1 MTNSE
6 ISKKIRDLNSRKSTV
21 PAVKLHIEVEDFLS
35 RLIRENGE
43 VETRDIREEILT
55 NLITYFSKNKKSI
68 QVPVSHYIISLA
80 KIQESKGKLAEAKK
94 TLELIVG
101 ENDDK
106 YKQLVDDQ
114 KNNKNVRDIL
124 RNTNLAKAEYRYN
137 VISTYNYDI

>member
-80 KIQESKGKLAEAKK
+80 KIQESKGKLAAAKK
-94 TLELIVG
+94 TL
-101 ENDDK
+101 
-106 YKQLVDDQ
+106 
-114 KNNKNVRDIL
+114 
-124 RNTNLAKAEYRYN
+124 
-137 VISTYNYDI
+137 